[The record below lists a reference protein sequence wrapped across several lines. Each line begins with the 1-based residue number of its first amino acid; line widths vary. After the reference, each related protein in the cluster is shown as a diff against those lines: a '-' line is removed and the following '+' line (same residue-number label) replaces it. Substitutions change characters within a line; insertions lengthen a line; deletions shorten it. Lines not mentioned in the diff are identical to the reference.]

1 MNDSR
6 DRAELI
12 QGTLEMLILKALTWG
27 ANHGFGVARWI
38 ESATGGNLQIEEG
51 ALYPALHRMH
61 RRGWLTADWG
71 VTENGRRA
79 KYYRLTS
86 AGRAELRAR
95 VGTWERSV
103 AAVRQVLSA
112 EGA

>member
-1 MNDSR
+1 MNDPD

-12 QGTLEMLILKALTWG
+12 QGTLEMLVLKALSRG

-38 ESATGGNLQIEEG
+38 EGATDGGLQVEEG

-61 RRGWLTADWG
+61 RRGWLAADWG

-79 KYYRLTS
+79 KYYRLTA

-95 VGTWERSV
+95 IRTWERSV
-103 AAVRQVLSA
+103 AAVEQVLTA